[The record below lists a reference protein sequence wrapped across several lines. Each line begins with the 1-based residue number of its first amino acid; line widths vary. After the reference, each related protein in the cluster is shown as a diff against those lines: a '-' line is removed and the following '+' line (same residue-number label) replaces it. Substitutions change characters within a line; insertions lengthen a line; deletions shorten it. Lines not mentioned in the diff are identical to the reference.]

1 MPSCCGWCARTA
13 PCASTMNSTRWT
25 WRCAAWRCG
34 CALTP
39 GAWRAWKWTTAAKAL
54 AWPARWTVISTANS
68 QEARLMHS
76 ETDLSLLA
84 RQWGATAVPFGLVN
98 ANDWLETAGAQ
109 QTLTCLSQ
117 TAALRSVLLLSGP
130 NGVGKSALV
139 GRWMRSLDP
148 RLFCPVCLTQATL
161 SGTAILVVILD
172 EAQNYS
178 QPSLEEVR
186 LLQGLNLPEQPAFA
200 LVLIGDEYLL
210 ASLKLRNQRALYS
223 RLACQVSLSPWT
235 PSQCAQ
241 YLSAG
246 LTAVGLSAA
255 VLEPAAVE
263 LLASA
268 SAGLPRSLCLLARAA
283 WIAAATQKAQ
293 KLTPAHVQAAF
304 QQVPC
309 VPGLLAPSA
318 ATEP

>member
-1 MPSCCGWCARTA
+1 MR
-13 PCASTMNSTRWT
+13 
-25 WRCAAWRCG
+25 
-34 CALTP
+34 
-39 GAWRAWKWTTAAKAL
+39 
-54 AWPARWTVISTANS
+54 
-68 QEARLMHS
+68 S
-76 ETDLSLLA
+76 EVQLSLLA

-98 ANDWLETAGAQ
+98 AQDWLETPAAQ
-109 QTLTCLSQ
+109 HALNCLSQ

-139 GRWMRSLDP
+139 GRWMRSLDS
-148 RLFCPVCLTQATL
+148 RLFCPVGLTQATL
-161 SGTAILVVILD
+161 SGTAILAALASKLGKPGACQHARNLQLIEEALQELDRRIWVVILD

-186 LLQGLNLPEQPAFA
+186 LLLGLNLPEQPAFA

-246 LTAVGLSAA
+246 LGAVGLSPSAI
-255 VLEPAAVE
+255 EPAAVE
-263 LLASA
+263 LLANA

-283 WIAAATQKAQ
+283 WIAAATDKAQ
-293 KLTPAHVQAAF
+293 KITPTHVQAAF

-309 VPGLLAPSA
+309 VPGLLTPTTA
-318 ATEP
+318 AEP